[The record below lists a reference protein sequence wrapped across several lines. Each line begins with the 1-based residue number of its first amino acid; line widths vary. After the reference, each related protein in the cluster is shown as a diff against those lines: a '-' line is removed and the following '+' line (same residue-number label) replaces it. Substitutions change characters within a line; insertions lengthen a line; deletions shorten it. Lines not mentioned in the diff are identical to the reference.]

1 MKRTNRVRTLSGVF
15 AVGIG
20 ALAALLPLRA
30 IAQDE
35 SQTLYT
41 LGQLISRTL
50 EGFDLSDEDLKH
62 VQAGL
67 EDGVLGRPTRVDLA
81 AEAPRLHALQAARK
95 ERVMQRERD
104 AARAAVAAIAAE
116 ASAQSQPTERTSSGI
131 VLQALKEGDGPTP
144 TATDHVSVH
153 YEGTLADGT
162 VFDSSRARGE
172 PATFAVKGVIACWTE
187 ALQRMRVGARHRV
200 VCPPE
205 MAYGD
210 RGAPPAIRP
219 GATLVFDI
227 ELLGIVR

>member
-1 MKRTNRVRTLSGVF
+1 MKRTDRTGIFPNLCV
-15 AVGIG
+15 VGLG
-20 ALAALLPLRA
+20 ALGALVSLSPVHAATT
-30 IAQDE
+30 DD

-50 EGFDLSDEDLKH
+50 EAFDLSDADLKH
-62 VQAGL
+62 VQEGL
-67 EDGVLGRPTRVDLA
+67 EDGVLGRASRVDLA
-81 AEAPRLHALQAARK
+81 TEAPRLHALQAARK
-95 ERVMQRERD
+95 ERVLQRERE
-104 AARAAVAAIAAE
+104 AAQAAVAAISRDDAG
-116 ASAQSQPTERTSSGI
+116 ERTPSGI
-131 VLQALKEGDGPTP
+131 VLQALREGHGPAPTP
-144 TATDHVSVH
+144 TDHVSVH
-153 YEGTLADGT
+153 YEGTLVDGT

-172 PATFAVKGVIACWTE
+172 PATFPVKGVIACWTE

-205 MAYGD
+205 LAYGD